1 MIFLFKVG
9 RKKTKERKL
18 IKVLGFL
25 ESIVTIPSKTTS
37 ISSCCFGELCKF
49 VTEINFLPDSKL
61 TEVYKSA
68 FTGMPFLKQIR
79 LPDSLEFLDPLA
91 FEGSY
96 IEEVEMTRE
105 IFNSVDLIVYN
116 THIKRIID
124 SKTKEVLFCDED

>member
-1 MIFLFKVG
+1 MIFIFKVG
-9 RKKTKERKL
+9 RKKFKKHKL
-18 IKVLGFL
+18 TKVLGFL
-25 ESIVTIPSKTTS
+25 DTIVTIPSKTTS
-37 ISSCCFGELCKF
+37 ISSCCFELCKF
-49 VTEINFLPDSKL
+49 VTEINFPPDSKL
-61 TEVYKSA
+61 AEIYKSA
-68 FTGMPFLKQIR
+68 FTGMPLLKQIR

-96 IEEVEMTRE
+96 IEKVEMTRE